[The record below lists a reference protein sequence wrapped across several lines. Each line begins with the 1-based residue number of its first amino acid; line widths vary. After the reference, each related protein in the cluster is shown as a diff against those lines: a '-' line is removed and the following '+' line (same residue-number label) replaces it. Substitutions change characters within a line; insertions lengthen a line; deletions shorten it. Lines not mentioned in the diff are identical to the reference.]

1 MQQQRVNRWVA
12 ALLVVASCSACQQ
25 EPTTEKAGAASA
37 QPSGTIEHAIQQSVD
52 GIKGPMDKARGVE
65 GTLERGAERIEEQV
79 QGQNP

>member
-1 MQQQRVNRWVA
+1 MEQQRVNHLVA
-12 ALLVVASCSACQQ
+12 ALLIVAICSACQQ
-25 EPTTEKAGAASA
+25 ESATEKAGAASA

-65 GTLERGAERIEEQV
+65 GTLEKAAERIGEQV